1 MGLPKTRRK
10 RRAARKSSKNKHAIT
25 KQRRTMRR
33 HSEAGG
39 LGDNLLMANFLYQT
53 VKRKNKTINDAQ
65 ANRAARAAVESVRE
79 NTRSISAKTAAAI
92 ATPGWGTG
100 TPIPPNEKMKQPFN
114 TWGAA
119 DKNISA
125 SGVINTTRFSK
136 FFVFLTEQ
144 LAENPK
150 YNYRLDDEY
159 KY

>member
-1 MGLPKTRRK
+1 MGLTKTRRK
-10 RRAARKSSKNKHAIT
+10 RRAAHKSSKNKHAIT

-65 ANRAARAAVESVRE
+65 AKRAARAAVE
-79 NTRSISAKTAAAI
+79 NTRSISAKTAAAN

>member
-1 MGLPKTRRK
+1 
-10 RRAARKSSKNKHAIT
+10 
-25 KQRRTMRR
+25 MRR

-39 LGDNLLMANFLYQT
+39 LGEYLLMANLLYQAI
-53 VKRKNKTINDAQ
+53 KRKNKTINDAE
-65 ANRAARAAVESVRE
+65 AKRAARAAVESARE
-79 NTRSISAKTAAAI
+79 NTRINNAKQRSATGS
-92 ATPGWGTG
+92 ATQSWGTG
-100 TPIPPNEKMKQPFN
+100 TPIPPNEKMQQPFN

-144 LAENPK
+144 LSENPK

-159 KY
+159 NTRR